1 MVPWP
6 HWHHPL
12 APEESDGLEW
22 KGTSLPTAAPRTGH
36 YVSRRIAMGRVEGVE
51 PGRKSDIGTITLYN
65 VYIYIYMYDLY
76 VYVDIFIY
84 IYIIHILQYTIHIV

>member
-36 YVSRRIAMGRVEGVE
+36 YVSRRIAMDAWKEWNQGEKV
-51 PGRKSDIGTITLYN
+51 
-65 VYIYIYMYDLY
+65 
-76 VYVDIFIY
+76 
-84 IYIIHILQYTIHIV
+84 ILEL